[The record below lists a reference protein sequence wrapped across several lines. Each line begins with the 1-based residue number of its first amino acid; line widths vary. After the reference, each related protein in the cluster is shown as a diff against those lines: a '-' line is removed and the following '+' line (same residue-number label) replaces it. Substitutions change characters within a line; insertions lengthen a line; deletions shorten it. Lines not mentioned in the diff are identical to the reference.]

1 MDVDPVDMS
10 ATAAVAAIG
19 NGELTSETLV
29 EGCLARIEACE
40 DTVGAWTF
48 LDREFALSQARA
60 ADQARQLGRPTGPLH
75 GIPVGIKDIFDTE
88 DMPTEDGTPL
98 HAGHRPAADATAV
111 ARLRQA
117 GAIILGKTVT
127 TELAA
132 YTPGKT
138 TNPHDP
144 ARTPGGSSS
153 GSAAAVAAHMVPLA
167 IGSQTAGSVIRPASF
182 CGVFGF
188 KPTRGLISRHNMLP
202 LSRTLDQIGV
212 FTRTVDDAA
221 LLAEALIG
229 FDANDPDTRPRAR
242 PTLWKTARQEP
253 PVTPHFGFVKGPAW
267 DKAEDD
273 TRDAFAELADHL
285 GDDIEEITLP
295 PVFADSLDWHS
306 TIMAVEMAGNLE
318 REYAQDGDRLSPR
331 IREIIERGR
340 AVLAVDYTHA
350 VEAIAALN
358 VLLLPVFERC
368 DAILTPAAPGEAPL
382 GLESTGDPAFC
393 AMWTLCGLPA
403 ITVPLFEGANGMP
416 MGAQLVGPRGDDA
429 RLLRTARW
437 LAKSADSD

>member
-10 ATAAVAAIG
+10 ATAAAAAID
-19 NGELTSETLV
+19 NGELTSEVLV
-29 EGCLARIEACE
+29 EGCLARIDAREE
-40 DTVGAWTF
+40 TVGAWTF
-48 LDREFALSQARA
+48 LDREHALSQARA
-60 ADQARQLGRPTGPLH
+60 ADQAKLAGRATGPLH
-75 GIPVGIKDIFDTE
+75 GIPVGIKDIFDTD

-98 HAGHRPAADATAV
+98 HAGHRPSDDATAV

-188 KPTRGLISRHNMLP
+188 KPTHGLISRHNMLP

-212 FTRTVDDAA
+212 FARTVEDAA

-242 PTLWKTARQEP
+242 PTLREVARQEP

-267 DKAEDD
+267 DRAEDD
-273 TRDAFAELADHL
+273 TREAFAELVDLL
-285 GDDIEEITLP
+285 GDGAEEIALP
-295 PVFADSLDWHS
+295 PVFADALDWHR
-306 TIMAVEMAGNLE
+306 TIMESEMAGNLR
-318 REYAQDGDRLSPR
+318 REYEQGGDRLSPR
-331 IREIIERGR
+331 IRELIERGR
-340 AVLAVDYTHA
+340 TILAVDYNDA
-350 VEAIAALN
+350 VAAIEVLN
-358 VLLLPVFERC
+358 LLLLPVFERC
-368 DAILTPAAPGEAPL
+368 DAILTPAAPGEAPR
-382 GLESTGDPAFC
+382 GLENTGDPAFC
-393 AMWTLCGLPA
+393 AIWTLCGVPTV
-403 ITVPLFEGANGMP
+403 TVPLFEGANGMP
-416 MGAQLVGPRGDDA
+416 MGAQLVGPRGDDS

-437 LAKSADSD
+437 LAESAAAA